1 MNKKFKYITVGALD
15 DSCRQAILFSEFT
28 NHSEVGNRNN
38 VTTAGFC
45 TIGFT
50 GTQAEDRMSGQIL
63 DVIKV
68 RVFGKSVSLGEIA
81 VHESDAKLIAE
92 TLGCILYRDDLIIHQ
107 EQ

>member
-1 MNKKFKYITVGALD
+1 MNKKFKYVTFGALD
-15 DSCRQAILFSEFT
+15 NSSRQAILFSEFT
-28 NHSEVGNRNN
+28 NHSEVGNRNC
-38 VTTAGFC
+38 TTAGFC

-50 GTQAEDRMSGQIL
+50 GTQAEDRMTGQIL